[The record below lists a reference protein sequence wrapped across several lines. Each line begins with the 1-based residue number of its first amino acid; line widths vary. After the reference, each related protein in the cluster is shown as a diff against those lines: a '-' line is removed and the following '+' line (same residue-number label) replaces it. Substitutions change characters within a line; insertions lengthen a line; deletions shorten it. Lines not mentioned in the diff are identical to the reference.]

1 LYRFHDAE
9 WRERGKGNVRIL
21 KHKTSGLQRLIMR
34 ESGTGYVRAN
44 HVIDPREALTAPEG
58 DATGARFRFDAMDF
72 ADNQAMTAQLFLIR
86 FKDAAGASEFK
97 THHDAARLGN
107 APLVA
112 SGSDEDASASASSAA
127 AAGAEDAGEPDES
140 GPVPET
146 GDLMTAWGVDAEDA
160 TRIDAL
166 SAAFA
171 AKYGSPPDFFAH
183 APGRVNIIGEH
194 IDYHHFSVMPFALR
208 QDIVFAVGSA
218 PAATGEV
225 ELNNMDARFGACS
238 VSADPTAAVDTSDG
252 IQWQHYFQAGYKAA
266 FASMPAGTEPK
277 PMRVLVDGRV
287 PPGGGVSSSSAM
299 SVGSCLATLKHHS
312 HAVTRAA
319 LASAAQKAEAEAVG
333 TMSGGMDQAIS
344 CMGEAGKAM
353 QVDFAPLKAT
363 PVSLP
368 ASAAFI
374 VANTLLEST
383 KAVNPEERYNMR
395 VTEGLLAIKLV
406 AKAAGIEA
414 WRDVHYMRELIAPL
428 GVSNPG
434 DLTAPIEANLK
445 EGAYS
450 QTELEEAFGE
460 PIADVMATC
469 DRKERVAAVLA
480 SNDVG
485 AAVYDL
491 RKRARHVATE
501 AQRVLDF
508 GDACAGDHTAD
519 TAASLGALM
528 DASHASCRDDYECSC
543 EELDRLCE
551 VAKKAGALGARL
563 TGAGWGGC
571 MVALVEA
578 GTEEAVIAAMDTE
591 YYASQPDERRIAARF
606 ASKPAAGAAVYVPAA
621 EEF

>member
-1 LYRFHDAE
+1 MRL
-9 WRERGKGNVRIL
+9 L
-21 KHKTSGLQRLIMR
+21 KHNTSGVHRLIMR
-34 ESGTGYVRAN
+34 EDGTGYVRAN
-44 HVIDPREALTAPEG
+44 HVIDPREGLTIPEG
-58 DATGARFRFDAMDF
+58 DASGARFRFDAIDF
-72 ADNQAMTAQLFLIR
+72 ADNETMTAELFLIR
-86 FKDAAGASEFK
+86 FKNAEGAAEFK
-97 THHDAARLGN
+97 KYHDAAREAN
-107 APLVA
+107 APIAAAAAAA
-112 SGSDEDASASASSAA
+112 SGGDTGAAATASASTAA
-127 AAGAEDAGEPDES
+127 AASGDSGDSEPDTS

-146 GDLMTAWGVDAEDA
+146 TDLMAAWGVDASDA
-160 TRIDAL
+160 ARIDEL

-171 AKYGSPPDFFAH
+171 AKFGSPPDFFAH

-208 QDIVFAVGSA
+208 QDIIFAVGSGA
-218 PAATGEV
+218 AATGEV
-225 ELNNMDARFGACS
+225 ELQNSDPRFSSCTVA
-238 VSADPTAAVDTSDG
+238 ADPAAAVDTSAG

-266 FASMPAGTEPK
+266 FASMPAGTEPR

-299 SVGSCLATLKHHS
+299 SVGSCLATLKHHG

-368 ASAAFI
+368 ANAAFV
-374 VANTLLEST
+374 VANTLLESA

-406 AKAAGIEA
+406 AKAAGLES
-414 WRDVHYMRELIAPL
+414 WRDVHYMRDLIAPL
-428 GVSNPG
+428 GITNPG
-434 DLTAPIEANLK
+434 DLVSPIEAHLK
-445 EGAYS
+445 DGAYS
-450 QTELEEAFGE
+450 QAELEAAFGE
-460 PIADVMATC
+460 PLADVIASC
-469 DRKERVAAVLA
+469 DRNQRVKAVLA
-480 SNDVG
+480 AHSAD

-508 GDACAGDHTAD
+508 GDACAADHTAA
-519 TAASLGALM
+519 TMAQLGGLM

-551 VAKKAGALGARL
+551 VAKKAGAVGARL

-578 GTEEAVIAAMDTE
+578 GSEEAVIAAMDAE
-591 YYASQPDERRIAARF
+591 YYTSQPDERRIAARF
-606 ASKPAAGAAVYVPAA
+606 ASKPAAGAAVFVPTV